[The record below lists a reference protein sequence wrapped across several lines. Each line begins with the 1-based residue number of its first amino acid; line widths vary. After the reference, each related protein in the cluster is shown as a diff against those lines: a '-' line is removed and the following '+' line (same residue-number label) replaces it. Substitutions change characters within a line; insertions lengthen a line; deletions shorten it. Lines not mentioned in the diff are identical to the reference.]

1 MYRPPNS
8 CLTNPLV
15 TNQALNDSFREA
27 ILVRKSLGC
36 SCILVY
42 GDFNY
47 SNIRYEPIDVGGGTA
62 TQAHTIE
69 PTSSDELFLE
79 TLEENHLTQLV
90 TFPTFVDT
98 NQVEA
103 RNTLELILTDEPERI
118 I

>member
-15 TNQALNDSFREA
+15 TNQALSYSLREA
-27 ILVRKSLGC
+27 TLVRKSLGC

-47 SNIRYEPIDVGGGTA
+47 PNIRYEPIDVGGGTA

-69 PTSSDELFLE
+69 PSNSDELFLE
-79 TLEENHLTQLV
+79 TLVENHLTQLV
-90 TFPTFVDT
+90 TFPTFIDKD
-98 NQVEA
+98 QVEA
-103 RNTLELILTDEPERI
+103 RNTLDLILTD
-118 I
+118 